1 MTRKLPPLAAV
12 RAFEA
17 AARKGSVKDAAEEL
31 CLTASAVSHQIR
43 ALENYLD
50 TALFT
55 RSGNR
60 VELTLTGRAYAHK
73 MTALLDLFDETT
85 RSVKEAGQKPF
96 RVHCTP
102 GFAARWLV
110 PRLRQLAFGDRVRI
124 SVSNGAPSTDFASN
138 GADVVIQWADA
149 HIPGVVTEPLMQSAR
164 YPVAS
169 PALKERE
176 KLRKP
181 QDLRR
186 TTLMHDETMDAWE
199 EWFEAAEI
207 APPAFPKGPTFPNCE
222 LATTA
227 AEMGQGVA
235 LAYDAVV
242 RGTLENGTLVRL
254 FDTVTMPFVIYSVAY
269 SVARKNDPMVRE
281 FSDWLHAQVQADG
294 VSARRDVASSLAS
307 QE

>member
-1 MTRKLPPLAAV
+1 MSRKYPPFAAV

-17 AARKGSVKDAAEEL
+17 AARRGSVKAAAEEL

-43 ALENYLD
+43 ALETYLD
-50 TALFT
+50 TDLFI

-60 VELTLTGRAYAHK
+60 VELTLTGRTYARK

-85 RSVKEAGQKPF
+85 RNVKEAGHKPF

-110 PRLRQLAFGDRVRI
+110 PRLNDLAFGDRVRI
-124 SVSNGAPSTDFASN
+124 SVSNGAPSTDFSSN

-149 HIPGVVTEPLMQSAR
+149 HVPGVITEPLMQSAR

-169 PALKERE
+169 PALKAAEN
-176 KLRKP
+176 LRKP
-181 QDLRR
+181 EDLRR
-186 TTLMHDETMDAWE
+186 VTLMHDETMDAWQ
-199 EWFEAAEI
+199 EWFQAADVT
-207 APPAFPKGPTFPNCE
+207 PPAFPRGPRFPNCE

-227 AEMGQGVA
+227 AEKGQGVA

-242 RGTLENGTLVRL
+242 RDTLKNGTLVRL
-254 FDTVTMPFVIYSVAY
+254 FDAVTMPFVIYSVAY
-269 SVARKNDPMVRE
+269 TIARKNDPMVRE
-281 FSDWLHAQVQADG
+281 FSDWLHNQVEAEGVAAKSGLAQSHA
-294 VSARRDVASSLAS
+294 
-307 QE
+307 